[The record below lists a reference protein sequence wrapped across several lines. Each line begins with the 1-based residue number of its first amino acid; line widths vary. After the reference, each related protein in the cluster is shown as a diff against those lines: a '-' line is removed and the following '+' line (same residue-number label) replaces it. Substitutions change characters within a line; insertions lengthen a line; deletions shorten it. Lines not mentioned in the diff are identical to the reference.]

1 MASLTIHNIDPALK
15 SAALKIIKGHGLTA
29 KSAMSAFLAKV
40 VHDHNAN
47 ESCFC
52 CDMEMNDE
60 TAKDLLAAKEGST
73 QYVECKDT
81 DDLFKK
87 LGI

>member
-15 SAALKIIKGHGLTA
+15 NAALKIIKGHGLTA

-40 VHDHNAN
+40 VHDHDAN

-60 TAKDLLAAKEGST
+60 TTKDLLAAKSGST

-81 DDLFKK
+81 DDLFRK

>member
-1 MASLTIHNIDPALK
+1 MATLTIHNIDPAIK
-15 SAALKIIKGHGLTA
+15 TAALKIIKGHGLTA
-29 KSAMSAFLAKV
+29 RSAMSAFLAKV
-40 VHDHNAN
+40 VHDHEAK

-52 CDMEMNDE
+52 CDLEFNDE
-60 TAKDLLAAKEGST
+60 TANDLLAAKNGTT

-81 DDLFKK
+81 DDLFRK